1 MIGRGGAPSV
11 REESPLPK
19 ILVVADKFPPVVG
32 GIETFGW
39 NLIRHLPASTVVVAP
54 DGPGAR
60 ELDAITTATVVRAP
74 SLRPGPRSAALLRR
88 LVREHDCDAVW
99 FTRAGPL
106 ALAAP
111 SLRRAGAERIVAS
124 THGQEVACA
133 GVLPGGRALLRRVG
147 AGVDVLTH
155 LTPWSGVRLEGIT
168 RGRTRLAQLSGGVD
182 SARFADADGSAV
194 RERHGLGDDPV
205 VVCVGRLVARK
216 GQDAL
221 IKALPAIRAEVPGT
235 RLLLVGRGRHAGR
248 LDRLAWR
255 LPPGVVVR
263 APHVPAVDL
272 PAYLAAGD
280 VFAMPSRTRWGGLD
294 VEGLGI
300 SCLEAAAAGLPVVAG
315 RSGGAPASVI
325 PGRTGHVVDGR
336 DTAALAAVLVDLLVD
351 RAASRQMGREG
362 QAWAASTW
370 SWQTMADQLVGCLT
384 GTTAHAA
391 AESAA

>member
-1 MIGRGGAPSV
+1 M
-11 REESPLPK
+11 REEGPPVPTPK

-32 GIETFGW
+32 GIESFGW

-54 DGPGAR
+54 AAPGAH
-60 ELDAITTATVVRAP
+60 ELDEVAPATILRTP

-106 ALAAP
+106 ALSAP

-124 THGQEVACA
+124 THGQELACA
-133 GVLPGGRALLRRVG
+133 AVLPGGRALLRRVG

-155 LTPWSGVRLEGIT
+155 LTPWSGERLQQIT
-168 RGRTRLAQLSGGVD
+168 RGRTQLAQLSGGVD
-182 SARFADADGSAV
+182 PDRFAGADGSAV
-194 RERHGLGDDPV
+194 RARHGLGDDPV
-205 VVCVGRLVARK
+205 IVCVGRLVARK

-221 IKALPAIRAEVPGT
+221 TKALPAVRTRVPGT
-235 RLLLVGRGRHAGR
+235 RLLLVGHGRHAGH
-248 LDRLAWR
+248 LDRLARR
-255 LPPGVVVR
+255 LPSGAVVR
-263 APHVPAVDL
+263 APHVPALDL
-272 PAYLAAGD
+272 PSYLAAGD

-325 PGRTGHVVDGR
+325 PGQTGQVVDGR
-336 DTAALAAVLVDLLVD
+336 DIPGLAAVLVSLLSD
-351 RAASRQMGREG
+351 PALRRQLGRDG
-362 QAWAASTW
+362 QAWAASSWTW
-370 SWQTMADQLVGCLT
+370 KAKADQLLDCLT
-384 GTTAHAA
+384 DTTARATA